1 MDHLLLYSLG
11 LLIAKTW
18 PQEAY
23 GEIMD
28 GLQQLHGELIARKNR
43 ALASAAT
50 SAATALPSLAAL
62 CILRAH
68 AVRSAVQRSPLPL
81 FIGGLLLALHL
92 PIPLGGRCTGRQGEG
107 P

>member
-11 LLIAKTW
+11 LFIAKTW

-28 GLQQLHGELIARKNR
+28 GLQQLHGGLIARKSR

-50 SAATALPSLAAL
+50 SAA
-62 CILRAH
+62 
-68 AVRSAVQRSPLPL
+68 AV
-81 FIGGLLLALHL
+81 LLLLTA
-92 PIPLGGRCTGRQGEG
+92 
-107 P
+107 